1 MIRAEPRSGQLYRH
15 FKGTVYRIITVGHH
29 SETGEKMVV
38 YYDIGEKV
46 SDAGDPCIRPLAMFM
61 SEVDRSKYPNVK
73 QKFRFEEIK
82 KC

>member
-1 MIRAEPRSGQLYRH
+1 MTRAETRSGQLYRH

-38 YYDIGEKV
+38 YYDIDEKV
-46 SDAGDPCIRPLAMFM
+46 SAVSDPCIRPLAMFM

>member
-1 MIRAEPRSGQLYRH
+1 
-15 FKGTVYRIITVGHH
+15 
-29 SETGEKMVV
+29 MVV
-38 YYDIGEKV
+38 YYDVDEKV
-46 SDAGDPCIRPLAMFM
+46 SDVGDPCIRPLAMFM

>member
-29 SETGEKMVV
+29 YETGEKMVV
-38 YYDIGEKV
+38 YYDVDEKV
-46 SDAGDPCIRPLAMFM
+46 SDVGDPCIRPLAMFM